1 MKKLF
6 FIAVMSLAIATS
18 GCKGNGSTGADSDA
32 SSADTTQ
39 GLNDG
44 TGAPGSGT
52 GSAGAGTT
60 GDTTV
65 TPQDTVNGAQRS
77 KQLDTSRHQ

>member
-6 FIAVMSLAIATS
+6 IIGTLSLCVALTA
-18 GCKGNGSTGADSDA
+18 CKGNGSTGADTEST
-32 SSADTTQ
+32 ADSTK

-52 GSAGAGTT
+52 GSAGQGTR
-60 GDTTV
+60 GDSTSTQ
-65 TPQDTVNGAQRS
+65 QDTVNGAPQPQTS
-77 KQLDTSRHQ
+77 DTTRH

>member
-1 MKKLF
+1 MKKLLI
-6 FIAVMSLAIATS
+6 IAVLALNIAVA

-32 SSADTTQ
+32 SATDTTQ

-52 GSAGAGTT
+52 GSAGAGTR
-60 GDTTV
+60 GDTTR
-65 TPQDTVNGAQRS
+65 TQQDTVNGAPQTQGQDSVKR
-77 KQLDTSRHQ
+77 